1 MQKEQTIPNIQK
13 KVITL
18 IRFEPSNHTSTKHNT
33 TLHTIRHAVQI
44 MQLYINNP
52 QTNHAA

>member
-33 TLHTIRHAVQI
+33 TQHTIRHAVQI